1 MVYAFMIRWS
11 LCAKSEGD
19 DEYLIALGNGCLEGV
34 IALLRWTTEFWREKL
49 QRAVATPM
57 PGPSSSTIMM
67 TVMLRLPRHPDADH
81 PLLRRVCHDD
91 VLNQFFNF

>member
-11 LCAKSEGD
+11 LCAKSEGA

-34 IALLRWTTEFWREKL
+34 IALLRWTPEFGARSCNAQL
-49 QRAVATPM
+49 QRRCPELRRV
-57 PGPSSSTIMM
+57 MM
-67 TVMLRLPRHPDADH
+67 TVLLRLPRHPDADH

>member
-34 IALLRWTTEFWREKL
+34 IALDLALHRNKKL
-49 QRAVATPM
+49 GSVYTQHECDVQQFE
-57 PGPSSSTIMM
+57 
-67 TVMLRLPRHPDADH
+67 TVL
-81 PLLRRVCHDD
+81 
-91 VLNQFFNF
+91 

>member
-34 IALLRWTTEFWREKL
+34 IALLRWTTEFGARSCNAQL
-49 QRAVATPM
+49 QRRCRARYVQ
-57 PGPSSSTIMM
+57 
-67 TVMLRLPRHPDADH
+67 VLRILRDGSGDAQA
-81 PLLRRVCHDD
+81 PEAS
-91 VLNQFFNF
+91 